1 MWSYCRIVALQKGP
15 RQVVSRQLRKRRI
28 AGGKGREAASIA
40 TSSSAVGWA

>member
-1 MWSYCRIVALQKGP
+1 MWSYWRMVALQNGP

-28 AGGKGREAASIA
+28 AGGNGREVASIA